1 MMSGA
6 GRPTSARQLSP
17 VTPHRALPV
26 RKSEAT
32 QLPRSPQTSEAVAE
46 PSEVAIEAARRGL
59 ATLRVPSNGSSG
71 KEKPPSPSQQKKS

>member
-1 MMSGA
+1 MSGA

-26 RKSEAT
+26 RKSEAA

-46 PSEVAIEAARRGL
+46 PSEAAIEAARRGL
-59 ATLRVPSNGSSG
+59 AALRVPSNGSFEG
-71 KEKPPSPSQQKKS
+71 KEKPSSPSQQKKG